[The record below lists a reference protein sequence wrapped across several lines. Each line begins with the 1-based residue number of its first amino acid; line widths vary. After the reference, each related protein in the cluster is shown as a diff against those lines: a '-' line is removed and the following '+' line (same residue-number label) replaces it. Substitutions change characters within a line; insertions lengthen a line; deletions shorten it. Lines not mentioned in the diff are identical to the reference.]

1 MLRGIGYV
9 VANRGDKNVGSETAA
24 CLVLSGWIGRML
36 RRLTAHLPL
45 SVRRMLG
52 MKQPLRED

>member
-9 VANRGDKNVGSETAA
+9 VAERGDKNVGSETAV
-24 CLVLSGWIGRML
+24 CLLLSGWAGRML
-36 RRLTAHLPL
+36 RRLTEHLSL

-52 MKQPLRED
+52 AKQPLHKD